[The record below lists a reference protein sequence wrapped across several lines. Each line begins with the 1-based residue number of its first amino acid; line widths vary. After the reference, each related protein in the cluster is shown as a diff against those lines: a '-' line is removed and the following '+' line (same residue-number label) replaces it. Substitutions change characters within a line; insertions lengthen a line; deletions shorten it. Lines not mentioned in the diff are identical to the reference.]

1 MKKKSKS
8 KLVPIILSLVALC
21 MIIVVIVVVVALNNG
36 HRVIKVESFEGAV
49 SLVRDSDETDIMEGM
64 NLKSEDTVTTGD
76 SGLLQ
81 LLVDADKHI
90 LAKENTCFTIEA
102 SGSDEKGILRIELA
116 YGTSL
121 IEIENKLSDDSS
133 VEVNTPNASLSVRG
147 TTFETSY
154 METNNTTVVKVTDG
168 VVNVASDTESAEVT
182 AGQMATVRDDEIEV
196 EPLPIAYNNV
206 TPFAIRYM
214 SSHEYSDVYVKE
226 LVGWNYNAVD
236 KDSQKPDGYSNNS
249 VEIGYWIMTEDEV
262 NEILET
268 TEHESVE
275 YLKNDDRDM
284 VICAAYD
291 YRNDSNSG
299 TMGYVYYKELED
311 DMYLG
316 IIVSDLGSGSLV
328 DTNIK
333 TYLSLTN
340 DCYYSIGVYLE
351 GEQAENKEE

>member
-182 AGQMATVRDDEIEV
+182 AGQMATVRDDEIEI
-196 EPLPIAYNNV
+196 EDLSIEYNEASAFEV
-206 TPFAIRYM
+206 RYAT
-214 SSHEYSDVYVKE
+214 SHDYSGVFVKE
-226 LVGWNYNAVD
+226 LVGWGYEEVEQSSA
-236 KDSQKPDGYSNNS
+236 QPDIYVNNG
-249 VEIGYWIMTEDEV
+249 VKIRYWIMTEDEV
-262 NEILET
+262 NTDIELSGEAGHLT
-268 TEHESVE
+268 SVD
-275 YLKNDDRDM
+275 YLKNDDGDM
-284 VICAAYD
+284 IISVTYDFNGTNGDMEIAYQ
-291 YRNDSNSG
+291 
-299 TMGYVYYKELED
+299 YYKKIED
-311 DMYLG
+311 DMYLSIMVYDEDSG
-316 IIVSDLGSGSLV
+316 ESLG
-328 DTNIK
+328 DADID
-333 TYLSLTN
+333 TYLPLTN
-340 DCYYSIGVYLE
+340 DCYYVYD
-351 GEQAENKEE
+351 A